1 MNKTILFS
9 PLGGTDPISQIN
21 YKDGSMLHICRFE
34 KPDKVVLY
42 LSKEMVEYEQQDHR
56 YTYCLKKLMELQN
69 RTFEVEM
76 ITRPELVDV
85 HDYDFFYP
93 EFSGIISDIMQ
104 NEMDE
109 TDTLILNIAS
119 GTPAMKSAL
128 AVIKTISEVSCRL
141 VQVTTPTRSINK
153 HDLTGYDPKLLWEW
167 NEDNTPGTENR
178 CIDVSLP
185 SLSLMKKEE
194 IIKMHIRAYDYHAAL
209 SVAETMPVRERDR
222 YFELLRM
229 AAARFDYDLE
239 SLNKIMRDIG
249 RTDKGPSFQLPVKS
263 GNAFKRFEY
272 ALVLQAKLKRG
283 EYADFI
289 RAITPLIVDLF
300 EQILKAKCG
309 FTVDDYCIPAN
320 KQKQQVRKWSG
331 RKLEGTSVLQVL
343 NGNYDGDFKYGP
355 VYSDQLKA
363 LINHLSTDQGL
374 KNIVS
379 RLREVEANVRNLAA
393 HELDSFDD
401 KKIRDLTGLSADGI
415 MQNIRNLF
423 GYTGYAIPGEAW
435 NSYEE
440 MNRVIIEAIRP
451 LS

>member
-9 PLGGTDPISQIN
+9 PLGGTDPISQSN

-34 KPDKVVLY
+34 KPDKVFLY

-56 YTYCLKKLMELQN
+56 YTYCLKKLMEQQN
-69 RTFEVEM
+69 RTFDVEM
-76 ITRPELVDV
+76 ISRPELVDV
-85 HDYDFFYP
+85 CDYDFFYP
-93 EFSGIISDIMQ
+93 EFSGIISGIMQ

-128 AVIKTISEVSCRL
+128 AVLKTITEVSCRL

-153 HDLTGYDPKLLWEW
+153 HDLSGYDPKLLWEW
-167 NEDNTPGTENR
+167 NEDNMPGTENR

-194 IIKMHIRAYDYHAAL
+194 IIKMHVRAYDYHAAL
-209 SVAETMPVRERDR
+209 LVAESIPAKSKAR
-222 YFELLRM
+222 YIEFLRM
-229 AAARFDYDLE
+229 TAARIDYDLDR
-239 SLNKIMRDIG
+239 LNKLMKELNQ
-249 RTDKGPSFQLPVKS
+249 TQNKPSFQLPVKS
-263 GNAFKRFEY
+263 GNAYKRFEY
-272 ALVLQAKLKRG
+272 ALILQVKLKRG

-300 EQILKAKCG
+300 EQILKTKCG
-309 FTVDDYCIPAN
+309 FIVDDYCIPAN
-320 KQKQQVRKWSG
+320 KQNRQIRKWSR
-331 RKLEGTSVLQVL
+331 RKLAGTNILQVL
-343 NGNYDGDFKYGP
+343 NSNYDGEFKYGP
-355 VYSDQLKA
+355 VYSDQLRA

-374 KNIVS
+374 KNIVN
-379 RLREVEANVRNLAA
+379 RLRDVEANVRNLAA

-415 MQNIRNLF
+415 MQSIRTLF
-423 GYTGYAIPGEAW
+423 GYTGYSIPGGAW
-435 NSYEE
+435 ESYED
-440 MNRVIIEAIRP
+440 MNRFITDLII
-451 LS
+451 